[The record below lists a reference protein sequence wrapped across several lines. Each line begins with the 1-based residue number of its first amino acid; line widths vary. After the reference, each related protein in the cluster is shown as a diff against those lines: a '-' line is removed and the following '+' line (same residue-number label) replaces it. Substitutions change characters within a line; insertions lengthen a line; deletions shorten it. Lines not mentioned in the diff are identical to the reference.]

1 MGLTFKKRLI
11 FEISSL
17 VLMLLMMIFQAQLY
31 TVKIILLCLIYLSLP
46 HKIRITKILRIII
59 FLFILNG
66 LWGSMI
72 GIFNQATYPL
82 SSITVLMIWPLLSI
96 PIVAQIKEEQYIVL
110 LRYLFWGHLFI
121 VVYDILFA
129 FSVIY
134 GFTFFKIYP
143 NVEVGFSYY
152 ETTSRMN
159 FDNLNTL
166 TFTTPIIFVMWLTKK
181 KVGVNYLLL
190 TITVLLSFFLLI
202 LSGRRSLMA
211 IFIIIPLFIY
221 FLRPFLT
228 EKSAKN
234 TIKMLTIFALV
245 VSSGL
250 CYFILVEPKIFEGYL
265 YTFTKAFDA
274 DAEPVKFAQNKMLL
288 NEFFKSPLWGHGIGY
303 EFYEP
308 RPGRMYLSHQYELT
322 YQLKLAQGGIIGFV
336 VYMLCTWGCFLYG
349 VYLSVRNKD
358 EIFIFILLGYFFVLL
373 ADATNPVLC
382 SFDLMIPMFLTI
394 GKIYLCKRLDTK

>member
-134 GFTFFKIYP
+134 GFTFFNIYP

-181 KVGVNYLLL
+181 K
-190 TITVLLSFFLLI
+190 
-202 LSGRRSLMA
+202 
-211 IFIIIPLFIY
+211 
-221 FLRPFLT
+221 
-228 EKSAKN
+228 
-234 TIKMLTIFALV
+234 
-245 VSSGL
+245 
-250 CYFILVEPKIFEGYL
+250 
-265 YTFTKAFDA
+265 
-274 DAEPVKFAQNKMLL
+274 
-288 NEFFKSPLWGHGIGY
+288 
-303 EFYEP
+303 
-308 RPGRMYLSHQYELT
+308 
-322 YQLKLAQGGIIGFV
+322 
-336 VYMLCTWGCFLYG
+336 
-349 VYLSVRNKD
+349 
-358 EIFIFILLGYFFVLL
+358 
-373 ADATNPVLC
+373 
-382 SFDLMIPMFLTI
+382 
-394 GKIYLCKRLDTK
+394 